1 VNFEPE
7 ERFINLERRQALRKG
22 NQRMTQNKI
31 NFREHLK
38 LDIGVLKTDVKSL
51 CDDMQAAHKNPVL
64 KVYID
69 ATHSGRLTN
78 LRVYPG
84 KHMKA
89 AADHFIKPSGKPV
102 LKHHMDESEPI
113 GRVFSAE
120 YVQLIHGPAFEKD
133 YLSPS
138 KNEGSGYI
146 KLGVNIMDVDAIQ
159 KILDGRY
166 KNVSTRQSSDLFS
179 CSICGENMMERSA
192 CDHQPGVKYNLG
204 KDSDNDEY
212 LCYGITGPL
221 SYREVSIV
229 NIPGDE
235 FAEIKAMSF
244 EQKDAMNFDSYDPHA
259 SKVKTLILSDGE
271 NDVDLLVGTKSTVT
285 AKDRK
290 KLTGKTIIAVS
301 PLFDASKYE
310 ETFQEDSSMTK
321 VEDKSEIKNTSA
333 SAASAGSGDPAQAT
347 SVKDSKEGVVAPE
360 NASKNTSNV
369 GDSGGLSEKDSL
381 AVVKSLNKS
390 LEAAEAQA
398 AEAKAESARFQ
409 TALKDKEAEVE
420 TLRKQTANQLADL
433 KTAYAKMLLNT
444 QIVLKKST
452 SASVKDAESYNKKLA
467 EYAERSIDSLRD
479 SVADLSIEMVELKD
493 FTVIKT
499 VKDLVSDKRVES
511 PAANTQAVAT
521 NTVADVSKDK
531 ALETFFQ

>member
-1 VNFEPE
+1 
-7 ERFINLERRQALRKG
+7 
-22 NQRMTQNKI
+22 MTQNKI

-51 CDDMQAAHKNPVL
+51 CSDMQASHKSPIL

-84 KHMKA
+84 RHMKV
-89 AADHFIKPSGKPV
+89 AADHFIKPNGKPV
-102 LKHHMDESEPI
+102 LKHHMEENEPI
-113 GRVFSAE
+113 GRVFSSE
-120 YVQLIHGPAFEKD
+120 YIQLIHGPAFEKD
-133 YLSPS
+133 YLNPS

-166 KNVSTRQSSDLFS
+166 KNVSTRQTSDLFA
-179 CSICGENMMERSA
+179 CSICGENMVERES
-192 CDHQPGVKYNLG
+192 CDHQPGLKYRLG
-204 KDSDNDEY
+204 RDSDQDEY

-229 NIPGDE
+229 NIPADD

-244 EQKDAMNFDSYDPHA
+244 EQKDAMDFDSYDPQA

-271 NDVDLLVGTKSTVT
+271 NDVDLLVGTVNTVT

-310 ETFQEDSSMTK
+310 KIFQEDSSMTK
-321 VEDKSEIKNTSA
+321 VEDKSDVKNTSA

-347 SVKDSKEGVVAPE
+347 VKDSKEGVVAPE

-369 GDSGGLSEKDSL
+369 GDNGGLSEKDSL

-420 TLRKQTANQLADL
+420 TLRKQTASQLADL

-452 SASVKDAESYNKKLA
+452 SASVKDFESYNKKLA

-511 PAANTQAVAT
+511 PAANTQTVAT
-521 NTVADVSKDK
+521 SVADVSKDK